1 MSAAALAASLA
12 LLALVRVRRRLQ
24 QRAATATTTTTSV
37 QATGQRT
44 LAALE
49 VLDAATLA
57 QARAALEH
65 IDAAFARYTTREL
78 AIAFNGGKDCLI
90 VLHLVFAHLSA
101 HPRHALPRVV
111 YFCKQD
117 DFGEMVD
124 FMHATARTFG
134 FAVDELDG
142 DYKTGLQRLAD
153 AGVKA
158 VLMGQRRTDPHAPA
172 DVFAPTSPGW
182 PALVRVN
189 PILDLDYAGVWALLR
204 GAGVKYCRLYD
215 EGYTS
220 LGSTASTS
228 PHPDLKGLP
237 AHALS
242 GAMDER
248 AGRRSS

>member
-1 MSAAALAASLA
+1 MLRAAAALAVSLA
-12 LLALVRVRRRLQ
+12 LLALVRVRRR
-24 QRAATATTTTTSV
+24 RRSASATTTDV
-37 QATGQRT
+37 HATGQRT
-44 LAALE
+44 LEALDA
-49 VLDAATLA
+49 LDAATLA
-57 QARAALEH
+57 QARAALQH
-65 IDAAFARYTTREL
+65 IDAAFARYSTREL

-101 HPRHALPRVV
+101 HPRHALPRIV
-111 YFCKQD
+111 YFRKQD

-158 VLMGQRRTDPHAPA
+158 VLMGQRRTDPHAPT

>member
-1 MSAAALAASLA
+1 MLRAAAALAVSLA
-12 LLALVRVRRRLQ
+12 LLALVRVRRR
-24 QRAATATTTTTSV
+24 RRSASATTTDV
-37 QATGQRT
+37 HATGQRT
-44 LAALE
+44 LEALDA
-49 VLDAATLA
+49 LDAATLA
-57 QARAALEH
+57 QARAALQH
-65 IDAAFARYTTREL
+65 IDAAFARYSTREL
-78 AIAFNGGKDCLI
+78 AIAFNGGKDCLV

-101 HPRHALPRVV
+101 HPRHALPRIV
-111 YFCKQD
+111 YFRKQD

-158 VLMGQRRTDPHAPA
+158 VLMGQRRTDPHAPT